1 MNILAVNSSPRK
13 RGNAAL
19 LTEQIVV
26 GATESGHICNT
37 IYLPKLNIKDC
48 TGCRVCQKKGACV
61 IRDDDIERI
70 EIAVKWADVIILA
83 SPTHWGNISA
93 YMLRMF
99 ERLFG

>member
-1 MNILAVNSSPRK
+1 MSEER
-13 RGNAAL
+13 
-19 LTEQIVV
+19 
-26 GATESGHICNT
+26 
-37 IYLPKLNIKDC
+37 
-48 TGCRVCQKKGACV
+48 ACV